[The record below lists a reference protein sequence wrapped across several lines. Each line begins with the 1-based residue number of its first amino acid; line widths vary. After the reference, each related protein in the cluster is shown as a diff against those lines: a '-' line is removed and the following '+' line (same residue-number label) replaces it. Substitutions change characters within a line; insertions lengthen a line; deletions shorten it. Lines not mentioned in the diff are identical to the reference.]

1 VSKSTIPPKLP
12 GRANLKRRSRIG
24 ASAFGDLVDSGR
36 LRTVALDAIAPNPHQ
51 PRTHFDE
58 DKLAGLASSIGE
70 RGVLQPP
77 VVREVGETYELVAG
91 ERRWRAARLAGL
103 TEIEVLVGDHDDSAS
118 LVDAVMENLAR
129 EDLSPVE
136 SARAYA
142 TMIDDLGLTRE
153 EVGRRIGQS
162 RVSVSNHLRLLDLP
176 EPVLELLDRGEL
188 TFAHGRALLLVDDHA
203 TRLRL
208 ARQAVTDGWS
218 TRRLEHEARAAGAP
232 RARPRAAV
240 SADAEAFAQ
249 RAGDALSQA
258 TGLDLRARVSA
269 SGAVTLTLSDQAA
282 LRALAVKL
290 GAPAEALDEPTAP
303 RAGTRARDV
312 APAR

>member
-1 VSKSTIPPKLP
+1 MTTTPPRLP
-12 GRANLKRRSRIG
+12 GRSQRTRRSPSAG
-24 ASAFGDLVDSGR
+24 ARAFGELANSGR
-36 LRTVALDAIAPNPHQ
+36 LRTIALDAIAANPQQ
-51 PRTHFDE
+51 PRSHFDE
-58 DKLAGLASSIGE
+58 DKLAALASSIAE

-103 TEIEVLVGDHDDSAS
+103 TEIEVLVGDHDDSTS

-153 EVGRRIGQS
+153 EVGRRTGQS

-176 EPVLELLDRGEL
+176 DGALTLIDSGQL
-188 TFAHGRALLLVDDHA
+188 TFAHGRALLMCDEHA
-203 TRLRL
+203 TRLHL
-208 ARQAVTDGWS
+208 AKLAVRDGWS
-218 TRRLEHEARAAGAP
+218 TRQLEDQVRAAGAP
-232 RARPRAAV
+232 RARRAAP

-249 RAGDALSQA
+249 RAGDALSAA
-258 TGLDLRARVSA
+258 TGLDLRARITA
-269 SGAVTLTLSDQAA
+269 SGSVTLTLADQDA
-282 LRALAVKL
+282 LRALAAKL
-290 GAPAEALDEPTAP
+290 GAPDGALDEPIAP
-303 RAGTRARDV
+303 AQRARTTRAR
-312 APAR
+312 